1 MVRKIQIIGKIKILH
16 VLWRGHSG
24 GAERF
29 VRDIT
34 FYSNKTKFEHQ
45 VLFLS
50 DPGRFGRIIAESG
63 IPVHSLGMRRSFSF
77 INALG
82 FRRLIRSYKPDI
94 IHNHSKDF
102 ITNAFICRI
111 NSAVKIFFEHG
122 GDLISNNSERA
133 ILFYHCFIR
142 YYDLVLAN
150 SEYIRQR
157 ILALNKVNPQKVRT
171 FYIGIDPTPY
181 QSDRGQGLNKPPI
194 FVDANKKVIGVVGR
208 LVEEKGIDDFIK
220 VADEIQ
226 RVYQDVIFL
235 IVGDGKKRVLLQ
247 RMAAQHEADIRFLG
261 DRSDVPDIL
270 NIFDIFLFTSKRES
284 YGIALL
290 ESMAARVPVLG
301 FAVGGANEILK
312 NGGGV
317 LLETRNHKELAR
329 LTVEFLMNPTACK
342 RLSTTGYANLM
353 DNFHIRKS
361 IDILE
366 QEYLSLLSPRRD
378 YFC

>member
-1 MVRKIQIIGKIKILH
+1 MIRKNQIIGKVKILH

-34 FYSNKTKFEHQ
+34 FYSDKTKFEHQ

-50 DPGRFGRIIAESG
+50 DPARFGRIIAESG

-82 FRRLIRSYKPDI
+82 FRKLIRNYKPDI

-111 NSAVKIFFEHG
+111 NNAVKIFFEHG
-122 GDLISNNSERA
+122 GDLISNNSKRA
-133 ILFYHCFIR
+133 ILFYHCFMR

-150 SEYIRQR
+150 SEYIRRR
-157 ILALNKVNPQKVRT
+157 ILALNKVDPQKVRT

-220 VADEIQ
+220 VANEIHRIHQ
-226 RVYQDVIFL
+226 NVVFL
-235 IVGDGKKRVLLQ
+235 IVGDGEKRTLLE
-247 RMAAQHEADIRFLG
+247 RMAAQYEADIRFLG
-261 DRSDVPDIL
+261 DRSDIAEIL
-270 NIFDIFLFTSKRES
+270 NSFDIFLFTSKIES
-284 YGIALL
+284 YGIVLL
-290 ESMAARVPVLG
+290 ESMAAKVPILG

-312 NGGGV
+312 KGGGI
-317 LLETRNHKELAR
+317 LLETRSHEKLAQ
-329 LTVEFLMNPTACK
+329 LAVDLLDDPTACE
-342 RLSTTGYANLM
+342 RMSAIGYRNLI
-353 DNFHIRKS
+353 DNFHIKKS
-361 IDILE
+361 IDVLE
-366 QEYLSLLSPRRD
+366 QEYLTLLSRPQD
-378 YFC
+378 KP